1 MNFAEETL
9 GEICDRVGGVIR
21 TGPFGSQLH
30 ASDYVPDGIP
40 VIMPKNI
47 VGGRVSTEDIARVRT
62 EDALR
67 LSQHALC
74 RGDIVY
80 GRRGDIG
87 RHALITR
94 REEDWLCGT
103 GCLRV
108 SLGDQVIYPEY
119 LHYYLEQQPVIAW
132 IANQAV
138 GATMPNL
145 NTEILRSV
153 PVRYPHRVHQRR
165 IVSILSAYDDL
176 IENNLRRIAILEE
189 MARAIYREWF
199 VEFRYPGHAS
209 VGIRELGGAAI
220 PGGWRQGTIGEISSY
235 LNRGVSPKYDDSSQ
249 NTVINQ
255 RCIRHGR
262 LNMAFARTH
271 STKVPADKY
280 VRFGDI
286 LINSTGEGT
295 LGRATQVYTTVPDC
309 TVDSHVTMV
318 RPGEGVNLDYLG
330 LSVIGMQSRLSVSG
344 VGSTGQT
351 ELGRD
356 VIANMPV
363 LIPPRMV
370 QDKFS
375 QLVAPMRRQAIT
387 LDEMNIILTRTRDL
401 LLPRLI
407 SGELDVSN
415 ITIDAE
421 EDNL

>member
-1 MNFAEETL
+1 MEHM
-9 GEICDRVGGVIR
+9 RVADARQLTIMLPSLEVQRKI
-21 TGPFGSQLH
+21 GS
-30 ASDYVPDGIP
+30 
-40 VIMPKNI
+40 
-47 VGGRVSTEDIARVRT
+47 T
-62 EDALR
+62 
-67 LSQHALC
+67 
-74 RGDIVY
+74 
-80 GRRGDIG
+80 
-87 RHALITR
+87 
-94 REEDWLCGT
+94 
-103 GCLRV
+103 
-108 SLGDQVIYPEY
+108 
-119 LHYYLEQQPVIAW
+119 
-132 IANQAV
+132 
-138 GATMPNL
+138 
-145 NTEILRSV
+145 
-153 PVRYPHRVHQRR
+153 
-165 IVSILSAYDDL
+165 LSAYDDL
-176 IENNLRRIAILEE
+176 IQNNLRRIAILEE
-189 MARAIYREWF
+189 MAQAIYREWF

-209 VGIRELGGAAI
+209 VSIRELGGAAI
-220 PGGWRQGTIGEISSY
+220 PEGWRQGTIGEISSY

-249 NTVINQ
+249 STVINQ

-421 EDNL
+421 EDHL